1 MGRGI
6 FNIVRAWTYWIAVY
20 NVGLIDIYCILL
32 FSFILFCF
40 IAKYVLLILSFFL
53 SLQPISQWSS
63 SNVVDWMATLN
74 LAPYTELFKA
84 KDIKGTDLLTLDRD
98 KLGVS

>member
-1 MGRGI
+1 
-6 FNIVRAWTYWIAVY
+6 
-20 NVGLIDIYCILL
+20 
-32 FSFILFCF
+32 
-40 IAKYVLLILSFFL
+40 
-53 SLQPISQWSS
+53 
-63 SNVVDWMATLN
+63 MATLN